1 MISIIVPIY
10 NESSDCI
17 IHLLE
22 YLKNNTFGHVEEV
35 IIVDGDGSS
44 NGIKAKL
51 AQYSNVEYV
60 TSKKGRAVQ
69 MNHGAQIAKGNI
81 LYFLHADS
89 FPPKHFDHF
98 IYQALKHTAKVK
110 AGCFMLRFDSGH
122 WWLKLMGW
130 ATVINHSC
138 CRGGDQ
144 SLFVDRELFFALN
157 GYDEAYAVY
166 EDNEFIQR
174 LYKNTVFKVLRKRI
188 TTSARH
194 YQKIG
199 VWRLQWLHL
208 GVYIKRWSGADAS
221 DLNTFYK
228 EQIEDLKVRSRT

>member
-17 IHLLE
+17 IHLIEHLN
-22 YLKNNTFGHVEEV
+22 KNTFGHVAEV
-35 IIVDGDGSS
+35 ILVDGGGGSD
-44 NGIKAKL
+44 NIKAKL
-51 AQYSNVEYV
+51 AQYSDVQYV
-60 TSKKGRAVQ
+60 TSKKGRAIQ
-69 MNHGAQIAKGNI
+69 MNHGAKIAKGNI

-89 FPPKHFDHF
+89 FPPRHFDHF
-98 IYQALKHTAKVK
+98 IHKTLTHTARVK
-110 AGCFMLRFDSGH
+110 AGCFILRFDSGH

-144 SLFVDRELFFALN
+144 SLFVDSELFFALN
-157 GYDEAYAVY
+157 GYDETYEVY

-174 LYKNTVFKVLRKRI
+174 LYKNTSFKVIRKTI

-194 YQKIG
+194 YHTIG

-208 GVYIKRWSGADAS
+208 GVYMKKWSGAGAHELS
-221 DLNTFYK
+221 TFYK
-228 EQIEDLKVRSRT
+228 KHIEDLKVRSRT